1 MPIPYEKL
9 IRSEGYTKAQGGKS
23 APATMTVEAER
34 LEGFGAKSGSRSS
47 VIIRIG
53 VFPKDGDNELTDL
66 TENGIELS
74 LENLLGFPW
83 IAERVADGRLRLH
96 GAHFD
101 VRSGI
106 LTLRQP
112 GGGFAVVPP

>member
-74 LENLLGFPW
+74 LEQAREFDEQLRFE
-83 IAERVADGRLRLH
+83 IA
-96 GAHFD
+96 
-101 VRSGI
+101 S
-106 LTLRQP
+106 
-112 GGGFAVVPP
+112 AVVAKVASEPNGGSQASVS